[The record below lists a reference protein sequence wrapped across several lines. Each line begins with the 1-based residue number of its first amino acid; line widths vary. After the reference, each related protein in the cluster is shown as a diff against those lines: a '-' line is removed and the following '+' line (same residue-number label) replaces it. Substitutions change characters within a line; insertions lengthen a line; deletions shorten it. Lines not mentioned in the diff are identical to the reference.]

1 MEADSINYLP
11 TDELAKFMLLH
22 TITCLNFL
30 IIIGKKEL
38 LEMEGITAEIV
49 LEIYYVREL
58 FQDKK

>member
-11 TDELAKFMLLH
+11 TDELSKFMLLH
-22 TITCLNFL
+22 TITSLNFL

-38 LEMEGITAEIV
+38 LAMECITTEIV